1 MGSLPPQGKFGGGA
15 LHSAAGAMFPVL
27 RKEVSEIL
35 AIDFCN
41 LQVLHEALDQPGG
54 LVALADYVAAR
65 LGEEQLLIAR
75 DLRQFK
81 EHTNRDMLREKRL
94 MGRRLVRPRLEE
106 PAVTSED
113 LQETFASL
121 LKREALP
128 IRQIHKTRLPG

>member
-1 MGSLPPQGKFGGGA
+1 
-15 LHSAAGAMFPVL
+15 MFPGL

-54 LVALADYVAAR
+54 LIALADYVAAR

-94 MGRRLVRPRLEE
+94 IGRGARSHLRG
-106 PAVTSED
+106 
-113 LQETFASL
+113 FARNVC
-121 LKREALP
+121 KPFEA
-128 IRQIHKTRLPG
+128 

>member
-1 MGSLPPQGKFGGGA
+1 
-15 LHSAAGAMFPVL
+15 L